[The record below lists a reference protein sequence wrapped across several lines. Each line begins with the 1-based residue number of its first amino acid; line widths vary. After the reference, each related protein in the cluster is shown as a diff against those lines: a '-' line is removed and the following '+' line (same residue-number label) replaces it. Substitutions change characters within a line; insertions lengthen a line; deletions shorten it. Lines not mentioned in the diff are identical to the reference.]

1 MISSK
6 SRKVWP
12 RTLAMAPRRS
22 SARLKVVMIADTR
35 LTGLATAMG
44 SDGEPQPFVQGNLGR
59 PAHLPGGPGVIEAVP
74 DLLPRPV
81 RVIHRARFS
90 AEMSRDAPVERVE
103 GCFGA
108 GSDIEDG
115 VGVIGGDGEGE
126 QVRADD
132 VVHVDVVAS
141 LHPIAPDVGLLPR

>member
-1 MISSK
+1 MPIK
-6 SRKVWP
+6 LDYTVSRRQFKVA
-12 RTLAMAPRRS
+12 L
-22 SARLKVVMIADTR
+22 
-35 LTGLATAMG
+35 GLASPVRRALLVPAAREAGMARFFSKPYDLTWCA
-44 SDGEPQPFVQGNLGR
+44 EPRAYEPV
-59 PAHLPGGPGVIEAVP
+59 A

-81 RVIHRARFS
+81 RVMHRARFS

-115 VGVIGGDGEGE
+115 IGVIGGDGEGE